1 MADESNFNLFRS
13 SPNVRDCEPGE
24 TVFSEGDGGDCM
36 FAVQEGSVDLVVGGD
51 VVETVA
57 AGGIFGEMAL
67 IEHEPR
73 SATAVARTPA
83 KLAVVD
89 ERQFKFMTQ
98 NTPNFALNVMRVM
111 ARRLR
116 EMDGR

>member
-1 MADESNFNLFRS
+1 MTETANFNIFRS
-13 SPNVRDCEPGE
+13 SPEVRTCEAGE
-24 TVFSEGDGGDCM
+24 TVFSAGDAGDCM
-36 FAVQEGSVDLVVGGD
+36 FAVQDGRVDLIVGDD

-67 IEHEPR
+67 IEHGPR
-73 SATAVARTPA
+73 SATAVARTA
-83 KLAVVD
+83 TTLAIVD

-116 EMDGR
+116 EMDSR